1 MLGHVFQLGVQIV
14 DSLVH
19 SIPPTGCRQAPFTW
33 EAKWEILQTS
43 TTTHTHTVNIP
54 LVKSHSEFYGQVIN
68 CQN

>member
-1 MLGHVFQLGVQIV
+1 MLGHVFQLGVQTV

-43 TTTHTHTVNIP
+43 TTTHTQLIFHLLKAVANFMDK
-54 LVKSHSEFYGQVIN
+54 L
-68 CQN
+68 